1 MYKQLKGGCGL
12 GEEKGLVL
20 HQVRASRGLVLAL
33 FPSLP
38 DLELAQSKQLHPS
51 TKQLATAA
59 DSIGRQ
65 TILKVE

>member
-20 HQVRASRGLVLAL
+20 HQVLAL
-33 FPSLP
+33 SPSLP